1 MPYIVAFS
9 TSAAF
14 CFIGETLMKKQ
25 KALKYLSFLFFA
37 MAVLTLVALAGFR
50 DDTIGTDIRTYVIH
64 YFQRALNS
72 NNMVRY
78 ITSHNDNIESVF
90 LFITYIVS
98 RFTRTVNWMYAVIAS
113 ITYGCFFAGI
123 YRYRRN
129 ISITFSW
136 IIFILL
142 FFSFSLNG
150 MRQSMAMSILFLG
163 SIHLFNKSYIK
174 FILYMI
180 IATLFHQTAIV
191 GVMIMGIYILLS
203 LRNNVIYKVLIILG
217 AVILFVGYNYVLQYL
232 MSLGILGDKF
242 ESYISNE
249 NAVFSINPFLQRI
262 VPITFFCLY
271 SKTKNK
277 EEKTTKDYFM
287 MMLIL
292 DLIFIQLRSVA
303 IGMYRFAL
311 FFSMY
316 SIYSYSYFIKC
327 IDDKYTRNLIKAFLL
342 LFLTGIWWYQVV
354 LNKGDAI
361 YPYTSKILGIY

>member
-1 MPYIVAFS
+1 
-9 TSAAF
+9 
-14 CFIGETLMKKQ
+14 
-25 KALKYLSFLFFA
+25 
-37 MAVLTLVALAGFR
+37 
-50 DDTIGTDIRTYVIH
+50 
-64 YFQRALNS
+64 
-72 NNMVRY
+72 
-78 ITSHNDNIESVF
+78 
-90 LFITYIVS
+90 
-98 RFTRTVNWMYAVIAS
+98 
-113 ITYGCFFAGI
+113 
-123 YRYRRN
+123 
-129 ISITFSW
+129 
-136 IIFILL
+136 
-142 FFSFSLNG
+142 
-150 MRQSMAMSILFLG
+150 
-163 SIHLFNKSYIK
+163 
-174 FILYMI
+174 MI

-203 LRNNVIYKVLIILG
+203 LRNNIIYKILIVLG

-249 NAVFSINPFLQRI
+249 NAVFSLNPFLQRI
-262 VPITFFCLY
+262 VPIIFFCLY

-311 FFSMY
+311 YFSMY

-327 IDDKYTRNLIKAFLL
+327 IDDTYTRNLIKAFLL